1 MTAVAKMERRHR
13 SQAAMSQNNDH
24 RQLPTQALLPLGLLS
39 STSVLPTSTF
49 FSWNESSQAI
59 GTRSEM
65 ISGQSRASNAII
77 ALSPV
82 DEGRTDKND
91 EAVSQPSPPPNE
103 RETQHQNVGNSVFP
117 PIRLSGMVRRFS
129 SMVLGTTASPVD
141 PLSVTAVTLVDDIEV
156 IEAERINATR
166 TNKSKLLIFA
176 VLFLVPVTAF
186 AVLGVLFF
194 TSNNE
199 VIVFEEMPSMSPS
212 NAPTLDGRPTLVRV
226 QERKKLLCGARK
238 NRKLDLN
245 KTDQQEGFLCDLCRA
260 VAAIVIGGRGDNFE
274 EVEIID
280 FKWAG
285 QLISRKVDVLFAG
298 VTHTL
303 QREIR
308 EVKFVHHRIFYPIF
322 FSFCNIY
329 NS

>member
-1 MTAVAKMERRHR
+1 
-13 SQAAMSQNNDH
+13 
-24 RQLPTQALLPLGLLS
+24 
-39 STSVLPTSTF
+39 
-49 FSWNESSQAI
+49 
-59 GTRSEM
+59 M

-82 DEGRTDKND
+82 DEGRTDNND

-103 RETQHQNVGNSVFP
+103 RETQHQNVGNSENP

-156 IEAERINATR
+156 IEAERINSTR

-238 NRKLDLN
+238 TRKLDLN

-322 FSFCNIY
+322 FSCCNIY